1 MTYHLE
7 SWEQRRQA
15 ALQILAN
22 GRLSRAA
29 GSFMGQCVADAS
41 PLSDKQIDWFL
52 TLAERAG
59 VAVEAEQ

>member
-7 SWEQRRQA
+7 SWEQRKRA

-22 GRLSRAA
+22 DHRLTRKS
-29 GSFMGQCVADAS
+29 GSFLGQCVADPT

-52 TLAERAG
+52 TLAERSG
-59 VAVEAEQ
+59 VAVEA